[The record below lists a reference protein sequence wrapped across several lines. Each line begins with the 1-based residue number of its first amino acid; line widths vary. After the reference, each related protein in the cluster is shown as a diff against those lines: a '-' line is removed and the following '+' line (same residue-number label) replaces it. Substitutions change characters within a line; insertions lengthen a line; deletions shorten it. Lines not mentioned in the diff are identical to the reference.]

1 MKRLVLLLA
10 VLALAGT
17 ALTTALA
24 STDAAKKAICHRTS
38 SATKPYVKLSVS
50 AKTLKTHLKHVADI
64 FPVPAGGCPKTLLA
78 TTGGTPFKVTMTGQ
92 AESPAG
98 DPVRKRTAVIRPPL
112 GQAQACLQPTAT
124 NPPA

>member
-78 TTGGTPFKVTMTGQ
+78 TTGGTAVNV
-92 AESPAG
+92 
-98 DPVRKRTAVIRPPL
+98 PVNGEARPPR
-112 GQAQACLQPTAT
+112 AAPV
-124 NPPA
+124 